1 MSVANKIFTNTLWQ
15 VVIRVATIVIGV
27 FNLGLITRILGQ
39 TGFGFYTT
47 VFAFV
52 QMFMILADLG
62 LFLTLLREVSAV
74 DGRQKESHVVNN
86 IFTIRFFASLIILLL
101 VPVAIKFF
109 PYDPM
114 VKTGVIY
121 FVFVFFFQSLMST
134 LNAVFAKKLDMP
146 KAASIDLFNRAVYLA
161 SLFYLFKAGGGLN
174 EVLAFHSIIF
184 AISFSLYYL
193 FLKKYINLRF
203 AWDFVYWKK
212 VFYRTWPLAITV
224 VLNLIYF
231 KADILILSAF
241 HSPEDVGLYGAPYK
255 VLEVLTTFPHMFMS
269 LILPLFTAAW
279 LSKNLSKLKTLWQYS
294 FDFFSILTIG
304 MMVGTWIV
312 SRHLMILLAGEEFV
326 ASAAILNILVIATA
340 TIFFGTLFTYM
351 IVALGI
357 QKKMIKYF
365 LYSAIIGAAGYFVFI
380 PRYSYW
386 GAAYMTLFVEALI
399 VVFAYMVTRK
409 HLDIRLNYKVLNKSI
424 LAGIVALALGLILR
438 QYNIYL
444 SAIVAGFS
452 YLAVL
457 YITRAIDKTL
467 VKELFNKQ
475 A

>member
-15 VVIRVATIVIGV
+15 LVIRVATIVVGV
-27 FNLGLITRILGQ
+27 FNLALITRILGQ

-62 LFLTLLREVSAV
+62 LFLTLLREISAV
-74 DGRQKESHVVNN
+74 KTRPEESHVVNN
-86 IFTIRFFASLIILLL
+86 IFTIRFFASLIVLLL
-101 VPVAIKFF
+101 VPVVIQFF

-134 LNAVFAKKLDMP
+134 LNAVFSKKLDMP
-146 KAASIDLFNRAVYLA
+146 KAASIDLLNKGVYLVA
-161 SLFYLFKAGGGLN
+161 LFYLFKAGGDLN
-174 EVLAFHSIIF
+174 TVLLLHSIIF
-184 AISFSLYYL
+184 AASFGIYYL
-193 FLKKYINLRF
+193 LLKKYVSLRF

-212 VFYRTWPLAITV
+212 VFYTTWPLAVTV

-279 LSKNLSKLKTLWQYS
+279 LSKNVAKLKVLWQYS
-294 FDFFSILTIG
+294 FDFFSIVSIG
-304 MMVGTWIV
+304 MMVGTWII
-312 SRHLMILLAGEEFV
+312 SRHLMILLAGEEFA
-326 ASAAILNILVIATA
+326 ASGAILDVLVVATA

-351 IVALGI
+351 VVALGV

-365 LYSAIIGAAGYFVFI
+365 LYSAIIGAVGYFIFI

-399 VVFAYMVTRK
+399 VWFAYLVTRR
-409 HLDIRLNYKVLNKSI
+409 HLEIRLNYRVFNKSI
-424 LAGIVALALGLILR
+424 LAGVVALALGVLLR

-444 SAIVAGFS
+444 AAIVAGSS
-452 YLAVL
+452 YLVVL
-457 YITRAIDKTL
+457 YLTKAIDKAL

-475 A
+475 T